1 MNIKI
6 DRKIDVAGR
15 KKRKKTFLLIFLASF
30 IALVLSFF
38 VISLP
43 DIPASSKQT
52 SKTNETTTYSPR
64 LQAESPNK
72 YENLEALSYFET
84 KKKLQVIAGV
94 EENRNIYSNRA
105 RELLERLESL
115 GEGFWEDQKRGEFLI
130 DQSRVFIEQIERKK
144 NGYVESLKAAYI
156 MRDVAAFQS
165 NLESLKKI
173 SDYQAVEQKW
183 QSTLTNLK
191 KIDNYVLE
199 INTARSNNDIET
211 EFEAL
216 NALGKLASLTVDEEG
231 RLKVLTKKYDIK
243 RYNSHIKEAKQYLA
257 TKQYQRAKKELAF
270 AQSLY
275 PSKNE
280 IVVLQEEI
288 ELSSKKAQFDY
299 YVYRAKQFIAEDNW
313 TKAEKNL
320 ENALLL
326 FPTDDEVAEKLKFA
340 RKISYLKI
348 QLEKFSE
355 NPLRLSDHGVRKF
368 AINLIKENAFVFS
381 MSQNLS
387 KKKNEIEKLIEDLTI
402 AHQITLLSDGKTEIE
417 IKGVGYVLPT
427 TSKIISLNPGTYRV
441 IGKCKGH
448 KDRLLDIDI
457 PSVEK
462 ETIIRVYCGE
472 QI

>member
-1 MNIKI
+1 MIT
-6 DRKIDVAGR
+6 R
-15 KKRKKTFLLIFLASF
+15 LL
-30 IALVLSFF
+30 
-38 VISLP
+38 
-43 DIPASSKQT
+43 SK
-52 SKTNETTTYSPR
+52 
-64 LQAESPNK
+64 
-72 YENLEALSYFET
+72 
-84 KKKLQVIAGV
+84 
-94 EENRNIYSNRA
+94 
-105 RELLERLESL
+105 
-115 GEGFWEDQKRGEFLI
+115 
-130 DQSRVFIEQIERKK
+130 
-144 NGYVESLKAAYI
+144 
-156 MRDVAAFQS
+156 
-165 NLESLKKI
+165 
-173 SDYQAVEQKW
+173 KW

-355 NPLRLSDHGVRKF
+355 NPLRLSDHRVRKF

-387 KKKNEIEKLIEDLTI
+387 KKKMKLR
-402 AHQITLLSDGKTEIE
+402 S
-417 IKGVGYVLPT
+417 
-427 TSKIISLNPGTYRV
+427 
-441 IGKCKGH
+441 
-448 KDRLLDIDI
+448 
-457 PSVEK
+457 
-462 ETIIRVYCGE
+462 
-472 QI
+472 